1 MKKYFKKFNDI
12 PEISYDASERFYSRI
27 IKNIN
32 DEVYCKSLI
41 SSELHNVSY
50 LNFTKKLDSNKDRVT
65 YFIKGKKYKILRTM
79 KLICVNIEN
88 NILWETN
95 HVYLFDENGELKT
108 VPELEILNGIMEEKM
123 SFGKHLL
130 FEKVREF
137 KRSYI

>member
-1 MKKYFKKFNDI
+1 
-12 PEISYDASERFYSRI
+12 
-27 IKNIN
+27 
-32 DEVYCKSLI
+32 
-41 SSELHNVSY
+41 
-50 LNFTKKLDSNKDRVT
+50 
-65 YFIKGKKYKILRTM
+65 M